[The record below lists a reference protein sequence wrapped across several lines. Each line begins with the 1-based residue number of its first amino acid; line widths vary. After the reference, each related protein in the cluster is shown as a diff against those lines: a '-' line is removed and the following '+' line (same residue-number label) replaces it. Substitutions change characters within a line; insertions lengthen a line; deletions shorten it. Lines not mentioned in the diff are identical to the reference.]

1 METIKETEL
10 TEEQIH
16 QQLSTALQRVAVE
29 YSQLENSCIYAR
41 RTGDFHGQF
50 GQPMSSSFKVN
61 GSIVLLVEKGEV
73 EIEINTE
80 FCRAS
85 APAIISLNH
94 GAFVHVH
101 SDTVKN
107 AEVYVLI
114 YSPSFLRDV
123 NISFSAISTDAFID
137 RPLPFLQLRER
148 EVPLILR
155 YFSLLHSVMA
165 DAQDKQIARH
175 IVSSLTSALFYQL
188 MAMVCS
194 RIEHTHKGQGTL
206 QRNNYVQDFMR
217 LVHIYYNRERSV
229 SFYASKLFIS
239 AKYLSIL
246 VKEATGRSAAQWID
260 IFVIMEAKNL
270 LRYSGKNVQQVA
282 YALNFS
288 NQSSFGKYFKH
299 LTGLSPTEY
308 QKQ

>member
-1 METIKETEL
+1 METIKDTEL
-10 TEEQIH
+10 TDEQIH
-16 QQLSTALQRVAVE
+16 SMIAKALQRVSSE
-29 YSQLENSCIYAR
+29 FSELESSCIYAR

-50 GQPMSSSFKVN
+50 GRPSSSFKVN
-61 GSIVLLVEKGEV
+61 GSILLLVEKGEV

-80 FCRAS
+80 VCRAS
-85 APAIISLNH
+85 APAVISLNH

-101 SDTVKN
+101 GDAAKN
-107 AEVYVLI
+107 AEVFVLI

-123 NISFSAISTDAFID
+123 NISFAAISSDAFID
-137 RPLPFLQLRER
+137 RPTPFLQLRER
-148 EVPLILR
+148 EVPMLLR
-155 YFSLLHSVMA
+155 YFSLLHNVMTETL
-165 DAQDKQIARH
+165 DRQITRH

-188 MAMVCS
+188 MALVCT
-194 RIEHTHKGQGTL
+194 RIEHGRSGQGNL

-217 LVHIYYNRERSV
+217 LVHVYYNRERSV

-239 AKYLSIL
+239 PKYLSLL

-260 IFVIMEAKNL
+260 IFVIMEAKNM